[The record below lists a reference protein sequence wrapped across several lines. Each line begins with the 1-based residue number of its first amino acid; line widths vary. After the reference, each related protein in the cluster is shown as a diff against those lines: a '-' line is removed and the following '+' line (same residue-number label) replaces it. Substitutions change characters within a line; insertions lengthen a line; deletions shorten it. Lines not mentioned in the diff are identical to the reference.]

1 MLYVVRVPMDE
12 NTVLIHWHPDLI
24 APSSL
29 AGVTPANDDGAIKVK
44 VGALMTVIFLM
55 KMNPMKNKLQT

>member
-1 MLYVVRVPMDE
+1 MRTLFSSIG
-12 NTVLIHWHPDLI
+12 TLTFI